1 MRVVTEP
8 RQKGESA
15 SDAIGVLYRCHRE
28 RLWRALVA
36 FTADRDVASDA
47 TAEAFA
53 QLLRRGAVV
62 RDPASWVW
70 RAAFRIA
77 AGELKARRARG
88 LPLPPATPVASHVN
102 LESFELVEALQ
113 RIPLS
118 QRQVLILR
126 YYAGYSA
133 KEIAAM
139 LDSTHAAVRMRLSRA
154 RLALRRLL
162 EEADA

>member
-8 RQKGESA
+8 RHKGESA

-77 AGELKARRARG
+77 GGELEARRARG
-88 LPLPPATPVASHVN
+88 PPPPAATPLPSPVHLV
-102 LESFELVEALQ
+102 SFELVEGVQ
-113 RIPLS
+113 GVPLS
-118 QRQVLILR
+118 QAQGL
-126 YYAGYSA
+126 
-133 KEIAAM
+133 
-139 LDSTHAAVRMRLSRA
+139 
-154 RLALRRLL
+154 
-162 EEADA
+162 